1 MFARVARYDVEP
13 NRTGEAID
21 AFREAVSEL
30 EGASGLKGGYVL
42 ADWEDGVIMSLTFWE
57 NRAAMDESESKAS
70 SLRQQAA
77 KSVDGEVVS
86 VHNLDVPIE
95 IGTAVSTTT

>member
-1 MFARVARYDVEP
+1 MFARVARYDVQP
-13 NRTGEAID
+13 DRTGEAVD
-21 AFREAVSEL
+21 AFREAVREL
-30 EGASGLKGGYVL
+30 EGANGLKGGYVL

-57 NRAAMDESESKAS
+57 NRAVMDDSESKAAA
-70 SLRQQAA
+70 LRQQAA

-95 IGTAVSTTT
+95 IGTAVSST